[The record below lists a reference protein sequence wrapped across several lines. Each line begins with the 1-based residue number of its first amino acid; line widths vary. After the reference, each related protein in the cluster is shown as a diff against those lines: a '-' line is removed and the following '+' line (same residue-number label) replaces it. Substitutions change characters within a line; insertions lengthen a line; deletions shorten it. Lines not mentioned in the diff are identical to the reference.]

1 MGQPILAA
9 AGFQPA
15 CCGGADF
22 KSARVLQ
29 DPLFADSRRVLYG
42 DVYEVTAGWFSCGGY
57 LKVCKSVAE
66 PFSRFERTE
75 PMKAIELEFLA
86 TAAEAGESG
95 ASEGAAPCFDVTL
108 LPRKGRFRIDPRSHD
123 IFAHPRSPAVAAGR
137 SPTLS
142 VRRSHSIRGEVTG

>member
-1 MGQPILAA
+1 
-9 AGFQPA
+9 
-15 CCGGADF
+15 
-22 KSARVLQ
+22 
-29 DPLFADSRRVLYG
+29 VLYG

-86 TAAEAGESG
+86 NAAEAGESG